1 MRILALAIA
10 AAAATAIPVAAVGQQ
25 IPIGSRVGAPPSGYN
40 DGNRRDPFV
49 SLVAT
54 KRQAPNAP
62 ASPVKKGSGLA
73 SVSVNDVLVRGILRS
88 GPDIMVTLEGPD
100 GKQFVARR
108 QDKLQD
114 AVIKSIDKDG
124 VVFVAQ
130 SVDVAGA
137 ARPREVR
144 KGLRPMEGSR

>member
-1 MRILALAIA
+1 
-10 AAAATAIPVAAVGQQ
+10 
-25 IPIGSRVGAPPSGYN
+25 VGAPPSGYD

-49 SLVAT
+49 TLIAT
-54 KRQAPNAP
+54 KRQAANAP
-62 ASPVKKGSGLA
+62 APLVKKGSGLA

-88 GPDIMVTLEGPD
+88 GANIMATLEGPD
-100 GKQFVARR
+100 GKQFVAHR

-130 SVDVAGA
+130 SVDVIGEAH
-137 ARPREVR
+137 PREVR
-144 KGLRPMEGSR
+144 KGLHPMEGSR

>member
-1 MRILALAIA
+1 MRTLCLAIA
-10 AAAATAIPVAAVGQQ
+10 VMAVTAVPVAAFGQ

-49 SLVAT
+49 SLIAT
-54 KRQAPNAP
+54 KRAATSNAP
-62 ASPVKKGSGLA
+62 ATPLKKGAGLA
-73 SVSVNDVLVRGILRS
+73 SVSVNDVLVRGIVRS
-88 GPDIMVTLEGPD
+88 GTNIMATLEGPD

-124 VVFVAQ
+124 VTFVAQ
-130 SVDVAGA
+130 SVDVVGTAH
-137 ARPREVR
+137 PREVR
-144 KGLRPMEGSR
+144 KGLHPMEVGR

>member
-1 MRILALAIA
+1 MRTLYVAIA
-10 AAAATAIPVAAVGQQ
+10 VVAVTAVPVAASGQ
-25 IPIGSRVGAPPSGYN
+25 IPIGSRVGAPPSGYD

-49 SLVAT
+49 SLLST

-62 ASPVKKGSGLA
+62 ATIGKKGSGLA
-73 SVSVNDVLVRGILRS
+73 AVSVNDVLVRGIVRN
-88 GPDIMVTLEGPD
+88 GPNIMATLEGPD

-130 SVDVAGA
+130 SVDVVGTAH
-137 ARPREVR
+137 PREVR
-144 KGLRPMEGSR
+144 KGLHPMEVGR